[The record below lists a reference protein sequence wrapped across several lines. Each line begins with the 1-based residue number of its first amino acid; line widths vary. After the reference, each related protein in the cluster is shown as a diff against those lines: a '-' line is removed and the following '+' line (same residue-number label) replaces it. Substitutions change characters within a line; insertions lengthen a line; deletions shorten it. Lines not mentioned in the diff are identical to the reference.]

1 MSSNESIKKI
11 RNSKKSASS
20 WLLILILSRIKY
32 LLLTRFVQIYL
43 TFLNTVF
50 KSLSINQQLLYQI
63 EANQIRMELLQE
75 ENEKLR
81 TALGKMT
88 PGPVSNSRGSSAAR
102 SAWSEAQIPIPS
114 HGASD
119 FQDLEN
125 EAIEQDDDLLDSP
138 LPSDLRSLSQM
149 SLASQQK
156 WNTSNSAR
164 SNVSSGQRDNANQ
177 TRNPSCFLS
186 FCRCGIRTRFF

>member
-1 MSSNESIKKI
+1 
-11 RNSKKSASS
+11 
-20 WLLILILSRIKY
+20 
-32 LLLTRFVQIYL
+32 
-43 TFLNTVF
+43 
-50 KSLSINQQLLYQI
+50 
-63 EANQIRMELLQE
+63 MELLQE

-81 TALGKMT
+81 TALGKISVT
-88 PGPVSNSRGSSAAR
+88 PGPFSNSRGSSAAR
-102 SAWSEAQIPIPS
+102 TAWSEAIGVRQIPVPS

-125 EAIEQDDDLLDSP
+125 DAIDHDDDLLDSP

-156 WNTSNSAR
+156 WNTSNSSR
-164 SNVSSGQRDNANQ
+164 SNVSSGQRDNAI
-177 TRNPSCFLS
+177 RNPSCFLS

>member
-1 MSSNESIKKI
+1 
-11 RNSKKSASS
+11 
-20 WLLILILSRIKY
+20 
-32 LLLTRFVQIYL
+32 
-43 TFLNTVF
+43 
-50 KSLSINQQLLYQI
+50 
-63 EANQIRMELLQE
+63 MELLQD

-81 TALGKMT
+81 TALGKMSVT
-88 PGPVSNSRGSSAAR
+88 PGPFSNSRGSSAAR
-102 SAWSEAQIPIPS
+102 SAWSEAQIPVPS

-125 EAIEQDDDLLDSP
+125 DAIDHDLLDSP

-156 WNTSNSAR
+156 WNASNSAR
-164 SNVSSGQRDNANQ
+164 SNVSSGQRDNAI
-177 TRNPSCFLS
+177 RNPSCFLS